1 MKNLSLQEREFLIEC
16 LANGSTIPEDFREK
30 LFPTTH
36 KEYELRY
43 VGKMRKE
50 DILADQDGSFAV
62 PLQVEKIYNG
72 EREKFKDDW
81 RNMLVFGDNLQ
92 FLKTLYKNEDP
103 LIKNKVKG
111 KIKLIYIDP
120 PFATSSDFLTGE
132 GQKAYSDKT
141 KDADFVEFI
150 RKRLIVAKEL
160 LAPDGLIY
168 VHLDI
173 KKGHYIKVILDE
185 IFGENNF
192 RNEIIWQRSDP
203 HNDAKKKY
211 GNIHDSI
218 YFYSNTETFNYNW
231 KEVTVNMSEAAIK
244 EYSWIKLENGEIL
257 KASIPLP
264 EGARLVKL
272 ERASWKGNNSDK
284 IFVWRGVKLKPGLQ
298 WIGTEEEMEKMLKE
312 KTLFLP
318 NFPKGQQRCKV
329 NFLDKRLDEGQVLQD
344 IWQDTGRMK
353 GGKGTYPTEKPE
365 KLLERII
372 KSCSNKDDIVLDFF
386 GGSGTTSAVAEKL
399 GRKWIS
405 CDIGKYSYYTQQKR
419 LLTIQESKSLD
430 NPSKKYG
437 KLAKAFVTVNTGIY
451 DLKKMQELNQDKYIE
466 FVLQL
471 FEVTPKKQIKKG
483 FVFHGERKDG
493 YPVIVWDYWNNK
505 ESNLDIFFLENL
517 HQTLGKSVFKR
528 VYIIAPANGVDF
540 ISDFHELD
548 DVRYYFLKIP
558 YQIIKELH
566 PKDFAKIR
574 QPKSKNKVNDLDN
587 AIGFHFSLQPEVE
600 ATFETNKLVIKKFIS
615 NFREEETNKELEN
628 FESLSMVVID
638 NNYNEKDGF
647 IMSDCVF
654 SEDIESMQ
662 STLQIQLQNTGD
674 NICVIFID
682 IYGNEF
688 KQVIKT
694 K

>member
-1 MKNLSLQEREFLIEC
+1 MKNLSIQEREFLMEC

-43 VGKMRKE
+43 AGKMRKE
-50 DILADQDGSFAV
+50 DILADQDGTFAV

-103 LIKNKVKG
+103 LIKDKVKG
-111 KIKLIYIDP
+111 KVKLIYIDP
-120 PFATSSDFLTGE
+120 PFATEGDFNTQN
-132 GQKAYSDKT
+132 GQKAYTDKA
-141 KDADFVEFI
+141 KGSEFIEFI
-150 RKRLIVAKEL
+150 RKRLI
-160 LAPDGLIY
+160 LASEILQDNGFIC
-168 VHLDI
+168 VHLDQ
-173 KKGHYIKVILDE
+173 KKGHYIKMIMDE

-192 RNEIIWQRSDP
+192 VNELIWSYRSGG
-203 HNDAKKKY
+203 ASKKVSLPRKHDNILVY
-211 GNIHDSI
+211 RKSENATVNSKIERQYLEKQFMDTKIDENGN
-218 YFYSNTETFNYNW
+218 FYSDTLLRDVFEGLINTYDNGIIKTFNTRPVLNLSTERIDYPTQ
-231 KEVTVNMSEAAIK
+231 K
-244 EYSWIKLENGEIL
+244 
-257 KASIPLP
+257 P
-264 EGARLVKL
+264 EGLLSLIVEVFSNENDLV
-272 ERASWKGNNSDK
+272 
-284 IFVWRGVKLKPGLQ
+284 F
-298 WIGTEEEMEKMLKE
+298 
-312 KTLFLP
+312 
-318 NFPKGQQRCKV
+318 
-329 NFLDKRLDEGQVLQD
+329 
-344 IWQDTGRMK
+344 
-353 GGKGTYPTEKPE
+353 
-365 KLLERII
+365 
-372 KSCSNKDDIVLDFF
+372 DFF
-386 GGSGTTSAVAEKL
+386 GGSGTTCSVAEKL
-399 GRKWIS
+399 KRRWIN
-405 CDIGKYSYYTQQKR
+405 CDIGKYSFYTTQKR
-419 LLTIQESKSLD
+419 FLTIQESKD
-430 NPSKKYG
+430 IFNNKQKYG
-437 KLAKAFVTVNTGIY
+437 KLAKTFVTVNTGIY
-451 DLKKMQELNQDKYIE
+451 DLKKMQELNQEKYIE

-471 FEVTPKKQIKKG
+471 FEVTPKKQTKKG
-483 FVFHGERKDG
+483 FAFHGERKDG
-493 YPVIVWDYWNNK
+493 YPVIVWDYWKNK

-517 HQTLGKSVFKR
+517 HQTLGKSISKR
-528 VYIIAPANGVDF
+528 VYIIAPANAVDF

-600 ATFETNKLVIKKFIS
+600 ATFETNKLVIRKFIS

-638 NNYNEKDGF
+638 DNYNEKDGF
-647 IMSDCVF
+647 IMSDCIF
-654 SEDIESMQ
+654 SEDIESVQ
-662 STLQIQLQNTGD
+662 STLHIPLQNTGD

>member
-1 MKNLSLQEREFLIEC
+1 MKNLSIQEREFLMEC

-43 VGKMRKE
+43 AGKMRKE
-50 DILADQDGSFAV
+50 DILADQDGTFAV

-103 LIKNKVKG
+103 LIKDKVKG
-111 KIKLIYIDP
+111 KVKLIYIDP
-120 PFATSSDFLTGE
+120 PFATESDFKSNSGNL
-132 GQKAYSDKT
+132 AYTDKI
-141 KDADFVEFI
+141 KGAEFVEYL
-150 RKRLIVAKEL
+150 RKRLIVAKEI
-160 LAPDGLIY
+160 LADDGSIY
-168 VHLDI
+168 VHLDW
-173 KKGHYIKVILDE
+173 KKVHYIKVVMDE
-185 IFGENNF
+185 IFGSENFIND
-192 RNEIIWQRSDP
+192 IIWYYRRWNIASNIFSRNHDVILFYS
-203 HNDAKKKY
+203 KKY
-211 GNIHDSI
+211 GKH
-218 YFYSNTETFNYNW
+218 TFNNLFIP
-231 KEVTVNMSEAAIK
+231 KSEKSSGDGKAWQSFIDEETGK
-244 EYSWIKLENGEIL
+244 RKSILLDEIS
-257 KASIPLP
+257 KGVPMPDVWDISMINPMA
-264 EGARLVKL
+264 L
-272 ERASWKGNNSDK
+272 ER
-284 IFVWRGVKLKPGLQ
+284 KL
-298 WIGTEEEMEKMLKE
+298 
-312 KTLFLP
+312 
-318 NFPKGQQRCKV
+318 V
-329 NFLDKRLDEGQVLQD
+329 N
-344 IWQDTGRMK
+344 
-353 GGKGTYPTEKPE
+353 YPTQKPE
-365 KLLERII
+365 TLIERII
-372 KSCSNKDDIVLDFF
+372 KASTNEDDIILDFF
-386 GGSGTTSAVAEKL
+386 AGSGTTSAVAEKL
-399 GRKWIS
+399 GRRWIS
-405 CDIGKYSYYTQQKR
+405 CDIGKYSFYTQQKR
-419 LLTIQESKSLD
+419 LLNIQDSKGLD
-430 NPSKKYG
+430 NPKQKYG
-437 KLAKAFVTVNTGIY
+437 KLAKTFVTVNTGIY

-471 FEVTPKKQIKKG
+471 FEVTPKKQTKKG
-483 FVFHGERKDG
+483 FTFHGERKDG

-517 HQTLGKSVFKR
+517 HQTLGKSVSKR
-528 VYIIAPANGVDF
+528 VYIIAPANAVDF

-574 QPKSKNKVNDLDN
+574 QPKSKKKVNDLDN

-600 ATFETNKLVIKKFIS
+600 ATYETNKLVIKKFIS

-647 IMSDCVF
+647 IMSDCIF
-654 SEDIESMQ
+654 SEDIESVQ
-662 STLQIQLQNTGD
+662 STLQISLQNTGD
-674 NICVIFID
+674 HICVIFID

>member
-1 MKNLSLQEREFLIEC
+1 MKNLTIQEREFLMEC

-43 VGKMRKE
+43 AGKMRKE
-50 DILADQDGSFAV
+50 DILADQDGTFAV

-103 LIKNKVKG
+103 LIKDKVKG
-111 KIKLIYIDP
+111 KVKLIYIDP
-120 PFATSSDFLTGE
+120 PFGTASDFEGDN
-132 GQKAYSDKT
+132 GQKAYTDKS

-150 RKRLIVAKEL
+150 RRRLVVAKEL
-160 LAPDGLIY
+160 LSDDGSLYI
-168 VHLDI
+168 HLDW
-173 KKGHYIKVILDE
+173 KKAHYIKTILDE

-192 RNEIIWQRSDP
+192 RNEIIWTYTGPSAPGQKQFSRKHDVIFWYTNSTTKWIFNKDSVRIP
-203 HNDAKKKY
+203 YHNTTAGK
-211 GNIHDSI
+211 
-218 YFYSNTETFNYNW
+218 FE
-231 KEVTVNMSEAAIK
+231 SEGTGFGGTIADLSLGKIP
-244 EYSWIKLENGEIL
+244 EDWWYLPIVSRIRTEIL
-257 KASIPLP
+257 
-264 EGARLVKL
+264 G
-272 ERASWKGNNSDK
+272 
-284 IFVWRGVKLKPGLQ
+284 
-298 WIGTEEEMEKMLKE
+298 
-312 KTLFLP
+312 
-318 NFPKGQQRCKV
+318 
-329 NFLDKRLDEGQVLQD
+329 
-344 IWQDTGRMK
+344 
-353 GGKGTYPTEKPE
+353 YPTQKPE
-365 KLLERII
+365 ILLERII
-372 KSCSNKDDIVLDFF
+372 KASTNEDDIVLDFF
-386 GGSGTTSAVAEKL
+386 GGSGTTCAVAEKL
-399 GRKWIS
+399 GRRWIT
-405 CDIGKYSYYTQQKR
+405 CDIGKFSFYTIQKR
-419 LLTIQESKSLD
+419 LLNIQKSKSLD
-430 NPSKKYG
+430 KSKKLYE
-437 KLAKAFVTVNTGIY
+437 KLAKTFVTVNTGIY

-471 FEVTPKKQIKKG
+471 FEVTPKKQTKKG
-483 FVFHGERKDG
+483 FAFHGERKDG

-517 HQTLGKSVFKR
+517 HQTLGKSVSKR
-528 VYIIAPANGVDF
+528 VYIIAPANAVDF

-574 QPKSKNKVNDLDN
+574 QPKSKKNVNDLDN

-600 ATFETNKLVIKKFIS
+600 ATFEDNKLIIKKFIS

-647 IMSDCVF
+647 IMSDCIF
-654 SEDIESMQ
+654 SEDIESVQ
-662 STLQIQLQNTGD
+662 STLHIPLQNTGD

>member
-1 MKNLSLQEREFLIEC
+1 MKNLSIQEREFLMEC

-43 VGKMRKE
+43 AGKMRKE
-50 DILADQDGSFAV
+50 DILADQDGTFAV

-103 LIKNKVKG
+103 LIKDKVKG
-111 KIKLIYIDP
+111 KVKLIYIDP
-120 PFATSSDFLTGE
+120 PFATEEDFKNSNGT
-132 GQKAYSDKT
+132 KAYTDKY
-141 KDADFVEFI
+141 KGSEFIEFI
-150 RKRLIVAKEL
+150 RKRLIIAREIL
-160 LAPDGLIY
+160 SDDGLIY
-168 VHLDI
+168 VHLDYR
-173 KKGHYIKVILDE
+173 KSHYIKSILDE
-185 IFGENNF
+185 VFDESNF
-192 RNEIIWQRSDP
+192 RNEIIWCFAGGAIPKKDYPRKTATIFRYSKSGNYIYYPQIREYSQTGSGRRSDGTVYDLTAGTP
-203 HNDAKKKY
+203 HNNWWTDIPPENTQSK
-211 GNIHDSI
+211 
-218 YFYSNTETFNYNW
+218 SNT
-231 KEVTVNMSEAAIK
+231 
-244 EYSWIKLENGEIL
+244 G
-257 KASIPLP
+257 
-264 EGARLVKL
+264 
-272 ERASWKGNNSDK
+272 
-284 IFVWRGVKLKPGLQ
+284 
-298 WIGTEEEMEKMLKE
+298 
-312 KTLFLP
+312 
-318 NFPKGQQRCKV
+318 
-329 NFLDKRLDEGQVLQD
+329 
-344 IWQDTGRMK
+344 
-353 GGKGTYPTEKPE
+353 YPTQKPE
-365 KLLERII
+365 ALLERIL
-372 KSCSNKDDIVLDFF
+372 KSSTNENDIVLDFF
-386 GGSGTTSAVAEKL
+386 GGSGTTCAVAEKL
-399 GRKWIS
+399 GRRWIS
-405 CDIGKYSYYTQQKR
+405 CDIGKYSFYTQQKR
-419 LLTIQESKSLD
+419 LLTIQDSKSLE
-430 NPSKKYG
+430 NPKQKYG
-437 KLAKAFVTVNTGIY
+437 KLAKTFVTVNTGIY

-471 FEVTPKKQIKKG
+471 FEVTPKKQTKKG
-483 FVFHGERKDG
+483 FAFHGERKDG
-493 YPVIVWDYWNNK
+493 YPVIVWDFWNNK

-517 HQTLGKSVFKR
+517 HQTLGKSVSKR
-528 VYIIAPANGVDF
+528 VYIIAPANAVDF

-574 QPKSKNKVNDLDN
+574 QPKSKKNVNDLDN

-600 ATFETNKLVIKKFIS
+600 ATFEDNKLIIKKFIS
-615 NFREEETNKELEN
+615 NFREEETNKDLEN

-647 IMSDCVF
+647 IMSDCIF
-654 SEDIESMQ
+654 SEDIESVQ
-662 STLQIQLQNTGD
+662 STLQIPLQNTGD

>member
-1 MKNLSLQEREFLIEC
+1 MKNLSIQEREFLMEC

-43 VGKMRKE
+43 AGKMRKE
-50 DILADQDGSFAV
+50 DILADQDGTFAV

-103 LIKNKVKG
+103 LIKDKVKG
-111 KIKLIYIDP
+111 KVKLIYIDP
-120 PFATSSDFLTGE
+120 PFATEGDFNTQN
-132 GQKAYSDKT
+132 GQKAYTDKA
-141 KDADFVEFI
+141 KGSEFIEFI
-150 RKRLIVAKEL
+150 RKRLI
-160 LAPDGLIY
+160 LASEILQDDGFIC
-168 VHLDI
+168 VHLDQ
-173 KKGHYIKVILDE
+173 KKGHYIKMIMDE
-185 IFGENNF
+185 VFGENNF
-192 RNEIIWQRSDP
+192 VNELIWSYRSGG
-203 HNDAKKKY
+203 ASKKVSLPRKHDNILVY
-211 GNIHDSI
+211 RKSENATVNSKIERQYLEKQFMDTKIDENGN
-218 YFYSNTETFNYNW
+218 FYSDTLLRDVFEGLINTYENGIIKTFNTRPVLNLSTERIDYPTQ
-231 KEVTVNMSEAAIK
+231 K
-244 EYSWIKLENGEIL
+244 
-257 KASIPLP
+257 P
-264 EGARLVKL
+264 EG
-272 ERASWKGNNSDK
+272 
-284 IFVWRGVKLKPGLQ
+284 
-298 WIGTEEEMEKMLKE
+298 
-312 KTLFLP
+312 
-318 NFPKGQQRCKV
+318 
-329 NFLDKRLDEGQVLQD
+329 
-344 IWQDTGRMK
+344 
-353 GGKGTYPTEKPE
+353 
-365 KLLERII
+365 LLSLIVEVF
-372 KSCSNKDDIVLDFF
+372 SNENDLVLDFF
-386 GGSGTTSAVAEKL
+386 GGSGTTCSVAEKL
-399 GRKWIS
+399 NRRWIN
-405 CDIGKYSYYTQQKR
+405 CDIGKYSFYTTQR
-419 LLTIQESKSLD
+419 RFLTIQDSK
-430 NPSKKYG
+430 NIFNNKQKYG
-437 KLAKAFVTVNTGIY
+437 KLAKTFVTVNTGIY

-471 FEVTPKKQIKKG
+471 FEVTPKKQTKKG
-483 FVFHGERKDG
+483 FTFHGERKDG

-517 HQTLGKSVFKR
+517 HQTLGKSVSKR
-528 VYIIAPANGVDF
+528 VYIIAPANAVDF

-574 QPKSKNKVNDLDN
+574 QPKSKKKVNDLDN

-600 ATFETNKLVIKKFIS
+600 ATYETNKLVIKKFIS

-647 IMSDCVF
+647 IMSDCIF
-654 SEDIESMQ
+654 SEDIESVQ
-662 STLQIQLQNTGD
+662 STLQISLQNTGD
-674 NICVIFID
+674 HICVIFID